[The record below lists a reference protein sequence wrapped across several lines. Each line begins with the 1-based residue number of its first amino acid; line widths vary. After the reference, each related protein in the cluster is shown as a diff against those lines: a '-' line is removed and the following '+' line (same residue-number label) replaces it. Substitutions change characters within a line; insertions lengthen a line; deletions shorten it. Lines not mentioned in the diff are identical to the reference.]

1 MINNLKSYREQK
13 GLTQEQ
19 LAHRVGTSR
28 QSIISIEKGYYV
40 PTTIMALKLSAVLKI
55 TVEKLFALEDNDWQ
69 PG

>member
-1 MINNLKSYREQK
+1 MINNLKTYREQK
-13 GLTQEQ
+13 RLTQEQ
-19 LAHRVGTSR
+19 LAHLVGTSR